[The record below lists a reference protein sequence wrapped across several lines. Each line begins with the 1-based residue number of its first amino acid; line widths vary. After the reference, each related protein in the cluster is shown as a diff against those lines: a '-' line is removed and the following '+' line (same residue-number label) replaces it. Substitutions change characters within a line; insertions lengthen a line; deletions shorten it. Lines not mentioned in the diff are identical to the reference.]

1 MISGGD
7 EVVKDDFLGEYKS
20 LQKRS
25 AWTTEHQSTAFHSNQ
40 TTMKMFLHTACIIG
54 LCAFVIGA
62 NKSETNISNE
72 TKNHYKRG
80 IIDTGYGYGSD
91 SDVYKPTND
100 HDHIHQA
107 HYEQQVLSKTIIKEV
122 AQPYPVEVE
131 KHVPYPVK
139 VEVPVDRPYPVHV
152 PKPYPV
158 HVDKPVPYEVKVN
171 VPQPYTVYKQ
181 VPYEVKYPVDKPYT
195 VHVPKPYTVYVEK
208 RVPYEVVKH
217 VPYPVKVFVDK
228 PYTVHVPV
236 DKHVPYTV
244 EKPVPY
250 PVKVPVNRPYPVTV
264 EKHIPYPVDKPV
276 PYTVEK
282 PVPYPVKVPV
292 KVEVPVPYKENEQE
306 EKYFPET
313 EYKGEHPQYSN
324 KQNEHNSGGRLGTG
338 FHRCKTQLP
347 LQKPSAQTNG
357 HQSIIPFKTKNNM
370 NKILLATFVVGLCTF
385 ALASEST
392 TGKSVEKADKATTT
406 TDDSKN
412 QGKRGIFDTGYGY
425 GSGGFGHELSG
436 HDYHHEPQ
444 VLSKTII
451 KEVAQPYPVEVEK
464 HVPYPVKV
472 EVPVDRPYPVH
483 VPKPYP
489 VHVDK
494 PVPYEVKV
502 KVPQPYT
509 VYKHVPYEVKV
520 PVDKPYTVHVP
531 KPYTV
536 YVEKRVPYEVTKHVP
551 YPVKVPVDKP
561 YTVHV
566 PVEKHVPYTVEKPV
580 PYPVKVPVDRPY
592 PVTVEK
598 HVPYPVDKPVPYT
611 VEKPVPYHVKVPVK
625 VEVPVPYHQHEEHS
639 YSENTFGEHGSH
651 IITYHSIN
659 IFELFLYCLMY
670 WYNGTTENVQSEY
683 LPRGTALVF
692 NSIFTRAVGF
702 VYILI
707 TYIKPAT
714 LLRVC
719 LSIYRIIYFV
729 FIKIIPST
737 NIFYRIICL
746 MGIHFQYYNVD
757 FNYFTTVF
765 PLADNSVMK
774 LLNNMTIQFLLLRC
788 LHITAYFEINEFY
801 NSIIPM
807 NNIFYLHRKVTIC
820 VHLNFEI
827 KRCWFKINLYRKMFS
842 FSCVQIV
849 GVTQ

>member
-1 MISGGD
+1 MAPILLLFCDYSHILPYSRKNLKFPCKLNFSRIIFLCKLDISTENKMLHILLIGYTITTTSSHTIFMDIQHNKCVIISSGD
-7 EVVKDDFLGEYKS
+7 EVVKDDFLGEYKL

-25 AWTTEHQSTAFHSNQ
+25 AWTTKHHQSTAFLSNQ

-54 LCAFVIGA
+54 LCAFAIGA
-62 NKSETNISNE
+62 NKLEKNISKE
-72 TKNHYKRG
+72 TKDYYKRR
-80 IIDTGYGYGSD
+80 IIDTGYRHGSD
-91 SDVYKPTND
+91 FDVYKPTND
-100 HDHIHQA
+100 HDHIHQT
-107 HYEQQVLSKTIIKEV
+107 HHEQQVLSKTIIKEI
-122 AQPYPVEVE
+122 AQPYPFEVE

-158 HVDKPVPYEVKVN
+158 HVDKPVSYEVKVN
-171 VPQPYTVYKQ
+171 VPQPYTIYKQ
-181 VPYEVKYPVDKPYT
+181 VLYEVKYPVDKPYT
-195 VHVPKPYTVYVEK
+195 VHVLKPYTVYVEK

-217 VPYPVKVFVDK
+217 VPYPIKVFVNK
-228 PYTVHVPV
+228 PYTVHLPV

-250 PVKVPVNRPYPVTV
+250 PVKVPVDRPYPVTV
-264 EKHIPYPVDKPV
+264 EKHVPYLVDKSV
-276 PYTVEK
+276 PYTVER

-292 KVEVPVPYKENEQE
+292 KVEVPVPYKENEHE
-306 EKYFPET
+306 EKYYPET

-324 KQNEHNSGGRLGTG
+324 EQNEHNIDAWGATG
-338 FHRCKTQLP
+338 HWT
-347 LQKPSAQTNG
+347 SSVHATAAT
-357 HQSIIPFKTKNNM
+357 TKAKRINQRTSVDYSL
-370 NKILLATFVVGLCTF
+370 LLATFVVGLCAF
-385 ALASEST
+385 ALATETQDEKKPESN
-392 TGKSVEKADKATTT
+392 
-406 TDDSKN
+406 DSKN
-412 QGKRGIFDTGYGY
+412 QGKRGIFDTSYGY
-425 GSGGFGHELSG
+425 GSGGFG

-625 VEVPVPYHQHEEHS
+625 VEVP
-639 YSENTFGEHGSH
+639 
-651 IITYHSIN
+651 
-659 IFELFLYCLMY
+659 
-670 WYNGTTENVQSEY
+670 
-683 LPRGTALVF
+683 
-692 NSIFTRAVGF
+692 
-702 VYILI
+702 
-707 TYIKPAT
+707 
-714 LLRVC
+714 
-719 LSIYRIIYFV
+719 
-729 FIKIIPST
+729 
-737 NIFYRIICL
+737 
-746 MGIHFQYYNVD
+746 
-757 FNYFTTVF
+757 
-765 PLADNSVMK
+765 
-774 LLNNMTIQFLLLRC
+774 
-788 LHITAYFEINEFY
+788 
-801 NSIIPM
+801 
-807 NNIFYLHRKVTIC
+807 
-820 VHLNFEI
+820 
-827 KRCWFKINLYRKMFS
+827 
-842 FSCVQIV
+842 
-849 GVTQ
+849 